1 MLDKESHKNNKG
13 LVCIVIQLDIMSDGK
28 KSLSIRCLISLLIVQ
43 PFITKFLE
51 SLLL

>member
-28 KSLSIRCLISLLIVQ
+28 SPY
-43 PFITKFLE
+43 PFVV
-51 SLLL
+51 